1 MSYNYWAIFANV
13 ATQII
18 HAKFSVVTR
27 MINPDAGDGLKPPV
41 DYLYQENVQILP
53 QFNKKVQEIIIP
65 IDNER

>member
-53 QFNKKVQEIIIP
+53 
-65 IDNER
+65 